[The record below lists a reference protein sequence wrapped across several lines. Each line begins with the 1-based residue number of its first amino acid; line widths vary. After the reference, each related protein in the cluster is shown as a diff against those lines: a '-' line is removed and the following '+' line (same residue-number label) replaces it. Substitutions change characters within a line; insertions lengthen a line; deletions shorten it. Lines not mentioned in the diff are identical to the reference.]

1 MARLPRRLGHGDKVT
16 LTEHLD
22 ELRSRLIISL
32 SALAVA
38 FGVTYGFRHTIIHWL
53 NRPLHGKQPIT
64 FGVAEPFLTSLT
76 VAFYAAIAITLPILL
91 WQVWLF
97 FAPAMEEH
105 AQRTVARMVFVA
117 TFLLAGGMAF
127 AYWVVLPSAIPFL
140 LGYDSDLYNIQV
152 RARDYYTFASFVI
165 IAVGCLFE
173 LPVFLLGLVRLGVLS
188 SAKLR
193 KNRRIGIVI
202 LVAISVALPG
212 VDPVTTTLQTIPL
225 LVLFEASIW
234 ASVFFEKRWAAQGK
248 ERWAEQWGDES
259 EPLSVEH

>member
-1 MARLPRRLGHGDKVT
+1 MARLPRRLGHGDRVT

-22 ELRSRLIISL
+22 ELRGRLIISL
-32 SALAVA
+32 SSLAVA

-53 NRPLHGKQPIT
+53 NRPLPAGKQPIT
-64 FGVAEPFLTSLT
+64 FGVAEPFLTSMT

-91 WQVWLF
+91 WQLWSF

-105 AQRTVARMVFVA
+105 KQRTVARMVMVA
-117 TFLLAGGMAF
+117 TGLLAGGMAF

-140 LGYDSDLYNIQV
+140 LGYDSGLYNIQV
-152 RARDYYTFASFVI
+152 RARDYYSFASFVI
-165 IAVGCLFE
+165 IAVGVLFE
-173 LPVFLLGLVRLGVLS
+173 LPVFLLGLVRLGVLT

-248 ERWAEQWGDES
+248 RWAEQWDDS
-259 EPLSVEH
+259 EPLTTD